1 MISNIVSV
9 LFITLFFAV
18 QVYFIFSYFRLPK
31 TNRVEAFGDKFF
43 PMLED
48 TKYKRKSIRSNY
60 LSKGSLIMVPI
71 FFFAKRL
78 CLVLILLGAG
88 SYLWVQIA
96 MLNSMA
102 VASIIYVMWF
112 MPFEN
117 KSMNYIEVMNEVT
130 LLLLTYTLWCFTDFV
145 PEAETRH
152 LLGFVFIATSQGNV
166 IVHLILMVCETMKRI
181 ELGCKRCINRRKAS
195 ASQKTTGQQLRRG
208 LRSSDL

>member
-1 MISNIVSV
+1 
-9 LFITLFFAV
+9 
-18 QVYFIFSYFRLPK
+18 
-31 TNRVEAFGDKFF
+31 
-43 PMLED
+43 
-48 TKYKRKSIRSNY
+48 
-60 LSKGSLIMVPI
+60 MVPI

-88 SYLWVQIA
+88 LSPWYQIA

-166 IVHLILMVCETMKRI
+166 IVHLTLMVCETMKRV

-208 LRSSDL
+208 KRSSDLQYEQSGLEEVKEEHEEVEDYSEREERKVMVKEKGVNRRVG

>member
-102 VASIIYVMWF
+102 LTSIMYIMWF

-130 LLLLTYTLWCFTDFV
+130 LLLLTYSLWCFTDFV
-145 PEAETRH
+145 QEAETRH
-152 LLGFVFIATSQGNV
+152 
-166 IVHLILMVCETMKRI
+166 
-181 ELGCKRCINRRKAS
+181 
-195 ASQKTTGQQLRRG
+195 
-208 LRSSDL
+208 